1 MDEYSKAFISSLAA
15 LNGSSIDHGPH
26 LSMSATLE
34 EAQLD
39 AMAEA
44 HRRWPAE
51 DGWTHHHARVMEV
64 RLDGVFADSMRL
76 VEVARVE
83 DDADAD
89 TPEPPD
95 EAPLM

>member
-15 LNGSSIDHGPH
+15 LNGPNIDHGPH
-26 LSMSATLE
+26 LSMAATLE

-39 AMAEA
+39 AIAEA
-44 HRRWPAE
+44 QRRWPAAA
-51 DGWTHHHARVMEV
+51 GWTQHHARVMEV
-64 RLDGVFADSMRL
+64 RLDGVFADSMHL

-83 DDADAD
+83 DDAAA
-89 TPEPPD
+89 TPEPSD